1 MGTIASYTTPDGYT
15 IRVFDS
21 MYLDYGIAI
30 IRPDGTEGYYSPHAL
45 SSESYGSSEDEETGE
60 VTPVDGSRMGGRA
73 PLRSMGSD
81 GRLPPVRRL
90 ATYPPHPSPYA

>member
-60 VTPVDGSRMGGRA
+60 VTPWTEAEWVDA
-73 PLRSMGSD
+73 LRSEAWELMD
-81 GRLPPVRRL
+81 AFLP
-90 ATYPPHPSPYA
+90 SED